1 MLQQGP
7 LSPLLRRAALLL
19 GLHCPCAPPPPRLPC
34 AGGLWHVGARFPE
47 LTPCRPHHLLIAR
60 VQVDG
65 AGSPQGEVRGPG
77 HTTRQPQRPA
87 RAAVAGSLVV
97 MATVKQG
104 WRACSPGS
112 LAPSTCS
119 LREPGAGLASGVL
132 CHSVWASGFTSVFRC
147 RTETFSS
154 LNNIFPTKSWRE
166 NGWAQ
171 SVQQLLNS

>member
-7 LSPLLRRAALLL
+7 LRPLLRRTALLL
-19 GLHCPCAPPPPRLPC
+19 GLHCPCAPPPPRLPG
-34 AGGLWHVGARFPE
+34 AGGLWHVEACFPE

-60 VQVDG
+60 VQLDG

-97 MATVKQG
+97 MVTVKQG
-104 WRACSPGS
+104 WRACNPGS

-119 LREPGAGLASGVL
+119 PRAPEQDLRVVYSATGSGRWSRL
-132 CHSVWASGFTSVFRC
+132 GFPLQDRDLWF
-147 RTETFSS
+147 
-154 LNNIFPTKSWRE
+154 IK
-166 NGWAQ
+166 
-171 SVQQLLNS
+171 